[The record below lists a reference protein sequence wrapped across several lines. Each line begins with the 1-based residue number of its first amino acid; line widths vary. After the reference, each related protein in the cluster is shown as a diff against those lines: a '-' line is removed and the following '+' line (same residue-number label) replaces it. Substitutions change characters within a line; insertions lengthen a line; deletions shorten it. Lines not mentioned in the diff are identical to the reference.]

1 MLWPI
6 LGTKTRQRASEGL
19 LWACFQGNST
29 MSTKRHKK
37 FVRSKEPPGKL
48 VIGERDLRILRALA
62 EHRFLTSEQL
72 FALDGGGRRN
82 LQRRLQY
89 LFHLGFVDR
98 PSQQLSFDRP
108 QSHIV
113 YALGDKGADLL
124 CERLA
129 WPRGKVDWTTKNRQA
144 SASYIWHGLMISQ
157 FWTVL
162 SLALRGNPASL
173 VNWQQ
178 GAELRDHVQV
188 EGRRLA
194 IVPDAFF
201 TIEEGDDLLHFFLEA
216 DRSTMSLKRFWGKM
230 RAYWEWWKQDRHRD
244 KFDISRFRVLTITLS
259 DARKDN
265 LRDVARRA
273 DDLRRGS
280 AMFLFACEKSYNLQ
294 EPESI
299 LCPIW
304 HSPRDGKSHHLLE

>member
-1 MLWPI
+1 
-6 LGTKTRQRASEGL
+6 
-19 LWACFQGNST
+19 
-29 MSTKRHKK
+29 MSSHRHKK
-37 FVRSKEPPGKL
+37 FVRSKDPPGRL

-62 EHRFLTSEQL
+62 EHRFLTSEQI

-82 LQRRLQY
+82 LQRRLQH

-98 PSQQLSFDRP
+98 PAQQLSFDRP

-113 YALGDKGADLL
+113 YGLGDKGADLL

-129 WPRGKVDWTTKNRQA
+129 WPRGKVDWNAKNRQA
-144 SASYIWHGLMISQ
+144 SASYIWHGLIVSD

-162 SLALRGNPASL
+162 TLALRGNPATV

-178 GAELRDHVQV
+178 GAELRDHVTV
-188 EGRRLA
+188 EGKRLA

-216 DRSTMSLKRFWGKM
+216 DRSTMTLKRFWGKM
-230 RAYWEWWKQDRHRD
+230 RAYWEWWKDQRHIE
-244 KFDISRFRVLTITLS
+244 KFGIERFRVLTITLS
-259 DARKDN
+259 EPRKES
-265 LRDVARRA
+265 LREVTRRA

-280 AMFLFACEKSYNLQ
+280 AMFLFACEKSYNLH
-294 EPESI
+294 EPPSI
-299 LCPIW
+299 LRPIW
-304 HSPRDGKSHHLLE
+304 QCPRDRRWHRLLE